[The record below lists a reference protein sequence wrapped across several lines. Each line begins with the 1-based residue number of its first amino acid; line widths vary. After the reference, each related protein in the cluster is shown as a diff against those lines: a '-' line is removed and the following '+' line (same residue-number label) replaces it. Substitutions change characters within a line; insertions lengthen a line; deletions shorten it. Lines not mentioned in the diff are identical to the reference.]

1 MGKQTHTR
9 THGREHTFTSAVQV
23 VVLSQEETMAA
34 VGEMGGETMER

>member
-1 MGKQTHTR
+1 MGKQTYTH

-34 VGEMGGETMER
+34 VGEMGGEAMER